1 MIDPFDY
8 PEEEQQMENKTSV
21 RQFPQSNIVLDLERP
36 QFGLLRLT
44 SSKISKPHHCSP
56 PGTLLRWLYRF
67 FRMPITVGSLWR
79 CSDCGSVYRFE
90 HDNWDSATGK
100 FVWNEQWLKENSL
113 QIWVDRGGRV

>member
-44 SSKISKPHHCSP
+44 SPKVSKPHHCSP
-56 PGTLLRWLYRF
+56 PGTLLRWFYRF

-79 CSDCGSVYRFE
+79 CSNCGSVYRFE
-90 HDNWDSATGK
+90 RDNWDSATGN
-100 FVWNEQWLKENSL
+100 FVCSERWLKESHL
-113 QIWVDRGGRV
+113 QVWVDRGGRV